1 MVSKTKNRRDGRR
14 GFTILELMVVIS
26 IILIL
31 ISVAAPIYSQTV
43 LRAKEAV
50 LRDDLFQLRSLISQ
64 YTQDKQAAPQSLD
77 DLVSSGY
84 IKVLPK
90 DPFTLSSTTWV
101 TTQDED
107 VLDSPQQTQAGINDV
122 HSGASG
128 VGTDGVAY
136 ADW

>member
-1 MVSKTKNRRDGRR
+1 MVIRIRNRRHGRR

-31 ISVAAPIYSQTV
+31 VSVAAPIYSQTV
-43 LRAKEAV
+43 LRAREAA

-64 YTQDKQAAPQSLD
+64 YTQDKQAAPQTLD
-77 DLVSSGY
+77 DLVSAGY

-90 DPFTLSSTTWV
+90 DPFTQSSTTWV
-101 TTQDED
+101 PVQDE
-107 VLDSPQQTQAGINDV
+107 VLDSPSQTQTGINDV
-122 HSGASG
+122 HSGSTE
-128 VGTDGVAY
+128 VGSDGVPY